1 MKRYVSLASALLVGT
16 VVGQWRVEAEPAI
29 VSVTEVSALKE
40 SKIAAKLEAKKPV
53 YASDVSS
60 LTSDKQDVQAKSNK
74 TSPRDVAANKK
85 STGKSSATS
94 ARVADVQANDD
105 SSVTT
110 TPDEVQEVDT
120 SVTTSNTSA
129 DNVEANE
136 TSADTSN
143 TSADNVEANET
154 SVETS
159 NTSDAK
165 DVEANET
172 SVDTS
177 NTSDAQ
183 YVEADETS
191 VSSAT
196 TANVEADND
205 SSSCTSD
212 AQDVEAEG
220 ESSVSSSATSAEGM
234 NAGYSPN
241 VESSEANVENEE
253 SSEANV
259 EITDEDIERMM
270 MSVAQTVK
278 IERGYVGNCGI
289 RYNFPIYDTYW
300 CYDTSLGYRTHCYV
314 ASPNIHKCCPDFD
327 GCDEGDLKIWRF

>member
-136 TSADTSN
+136 TSVDTSN
-143 TSADNVEANET
+143 TSDAQDVEADET

-159 NTSDAK
+159 NTSDAQ
-165 DVEANET
+165 D
-172 SVDTS
+172 
-177 NTSDAQ
+177 
-183 YVEADETS
+183 VEADETS

-205 SSSCTSD
+205 SSSYTSD
-212 AQDVEAEG
+212 AQDVEADG
-220 ESSVSSSATSAEGM
+220 ESSVSSSATSVEGM

>member
-110 TPDEVQEVDT
+110 TPDEVKEVDT

-136 TSADTSN
+136 TSVDTSN
-143 TSADNVEANET
+143 TSDAQDVEADET

-159 NTSDAK
+159 NTSDAQ
-165 DVEANET
+165 D
-172 SVDTS
+172 
-177 NTSDAQ
+177 
-183 YVEADETS
+183 VEADETS

-205 SSSCTSD
+205 SSSCNSD

-314 ASPNIHKCCPDFD
+314 ASPNIHKCCPDCD

>member
-154 SVETS
+154 SV
-159 NTSDAK
+159 
-165 DVEANET
+165 
-172 SVDTS
+172 DTS

-212 AQDVEAEG
+212 AQDVEADG
-220 ESSVSSSATSAEGM
+220 ESSVSSSATSAAGM
-234 NAGYSPN
+234 KAGYSPN
-241 VESSEANVENEE
+241 VE
-253 SSEANV
+253 
-259 EITDEDIERMM
+259 
-270 MSVAQTVK
+270 
-278 IERGYVGNCGI
+278 
-289 RYNFPIYDTYW
+289 
-300 CYDTSLGYRTHCYV
+300 
-314 ASPNIHKCCPDFD
+314 
-327 GCDEGDLKIWRF
+327 

>member
-136 TSADTSN
+136 TSVDTSN
-143 TSADNVEANET
+143 TSDAQDVEADET

-159 NTSDAK
+159 NTSDAQ
-165 DVEANET
+165 D
-172 SVDTS
+172 
-177 NTSDAQ
+177 
-183 YVEADETS
+183 VEADETS

-314 ASPNIHKCCPDFD
+314 ASANIHKCCPDFD
-327 GCDEGDLKIWRF
+327 GCDQDDLKIWRF

>member
-136 TSADTSN
+136 TSVDTSN
-143 TSADNVEANET
+143 TSDAQDVEADET

-159 NTSDAK
+159 NTSDAQ
-165 DVEANET
+165 D
-172 SVDTS
+172 
-177 NTSDAQ
+177 
-183 YVEADETS
+183 VEADETS

-300 CYDTSLGYRTHCYV
+300 CYDTSLGYRTHCYI

>member
-136 TSADTSN
+136 TS
-143 TSADNVEANET
+143 
-154 SVETS
+154 
-159 NTSDAK
+159 
-165 DVEANET
+165 
-172 SVDTS
+172 VDTS

-183 YVEADETS
+183 DVEADETS

>member
-85 STGKSSATS
+85 STGKAAATS

-136 TSADTSN
+136 TSVDTSN
-143 TSADNVEANET
+143 TSDAQDVEADET

-159 NTSDAK
+159 NTSDAQ
-165 DVEANET
+165 D
-172 SVDTS
+172 
-177 NTSDAQ
+177 
-183 YVEADETS
+183 VEADETS

-205 SSSCTSD
+205 SSSYTSD

>member
-136 TSADTSN
+136 TSVDTSN
-143 TSADNVEANET
+143 TSDAQDVEADET

-159 NTSDAK
+159 NTSDAQ
-165 DVEANET
+165 D
-172 SVDTS
+172 
-177 NTSDAQ
+177 
-183 YVEADETS
+183 VEADETS

-212 AQDVEAEG
+212 AQDVEADG

>member
-110 TPDEVQEVDT
+110 TPDEVKEVDT

-136 TSADTSN
+136 TSVDTSN
-143 TSADNVEANET
+143 TSDAQDVEADET

-159 NTSDAK
+159 NTSDAQ
-165 DVEANET
+165 D
-172 SVDTS
+172 
-177 NTSDAQ
+177 
-183 YVEADETS
+183 VEADETS

-300 CYDTSLGYRTHCYV
+300 CYDTSLGYRTHCYI

>member
-136 TSADTSN
+136 TSVDTSN
-143 TSADNVEANET
+143 TSDAQDVEADET

-159 NTSDAK
+159 NTSDAQ
-165 DVEANET
+165 D
-172 SVDTS
+172 
-177 NTSDAQ
+177 
-183 YVEADETS
+183 VEADETS

-205 SSSCTSD
+205 SSSYTSD

>member
-110 TPDEVQEVDT
+110 TPDEVKEVDT

-136 TSADTSN
+136 TS
-143 TSADNVEANET
+143 
-154 SVETS
+154 
-159 NTSDAK
+159 
-165 DVEANET
+165 
-172 SVDTS
+172 VDTS

-183 YVEADETS
+183 DVEADETS

>member
-136 TSADTSN
+136 TSVDTSN
-143 TSADNVEANET
+143 TSDAQDVEADET

-159 NTSDAK
+159 NTSDAQ
-165 DVEANET
+165 D
-172 SVDTS
+172 
-177 NTSDAQ
+177 
-183 YVEADETS
+183 VEADETS